1 MNEGSLNRGSPQP
14 NTKVVVNLFD
24 GGARDSVWASIDD
37 NERTAMNYTIR
48 TDPFI
53 ENLSKYK
60 DTENAYSGVSRSSHI
75 WEINLPENLNPGLH
89 SIKVDTLD
97 EYGQRRNAA
106 MTFEI
111 VTN

>member
-1 MNEGSLNRGSPQP
+1 LRP
-14 NTKVVVNLFD
+14 NTKIVVNLFD
-24 GGARDSVWASIDD
+24 GGARDSVWVSIDKG
-37 NERTAMNYTIR
+37 ERAAMSYVVR

-53 ENLSKYK
+53 ENLSRYE

-75 WEINLPENLNPGLH
+75 WEINMPEDLSLGLH
-89 SIKVDTLD
+89 LIKVDSLD
-97 EYGQRRNAA
+97 EFGQSRGAA